1 MAVALRLPDSATLE
15 PFGAKQRST
24 NLKVRI
30 DPLKST
36 VSYSQQTQQLPR
48 LRSSIPGLEPGV
60 TIDLHC

>member
-30 DPLKST
+30 DPMNFT

-48 LRSSIPGLEPGV
+48 LRSHRGVAQRCVEP
-60 TIDLHC
+60 TPRT